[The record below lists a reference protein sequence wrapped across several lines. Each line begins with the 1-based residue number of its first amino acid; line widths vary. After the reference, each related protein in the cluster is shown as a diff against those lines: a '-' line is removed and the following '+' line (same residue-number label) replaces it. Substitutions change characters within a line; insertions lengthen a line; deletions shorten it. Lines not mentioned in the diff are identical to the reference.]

1 MKQVG
6 VFLEFP
12 SFLYYPVNAG
22 NLIPDSSSFSKPS
35 LDIWN
40 FLVCIMLKPSMQD
53 LKDDLTSMRDGA
65 IVQWLAHSLVFFL
78 GIGMRI
84 DLFQS
89 CGHCWVFQV
98 CWHIECNT
106 LMASAFRVLS
116 SSTGILLHPL
126 ALIIAVLPKAHVT
139 LLLRMPGSGW
149 LTTPSW
155 SSSSFGSFLHGFS
168 VYSFHLF
175 LISSVSSRSLLFM
188 SFIVHIF
195 GQNDPLVSPVLLKR
209 SLVFPLLLFSS
220 SFIHGSLEKAFLSLR
235 AVLWKSAFSWI
246 YLCLSPLLFTSLL
259 PFAICEASSDN
270 HFTFLLFFFFGMV
283 LFAPPVQCHGPLTT
297 VLQAQC
303 LQVLIPRICSLP
315 LLHIHRG
322 FDLSHTWLA

>member
-126 ALIIAVLPKAHVT
+126 ALIIAVLPKAHVAS
-139 LLLRMPGSGW
+139 LLRMPGSGW

-175 LISSVSSRSLLFM
+175 LISSASARLLLFM
-188 SFIVHIF
+188 SSIVHIF
-195 GQNDPLVSPVLLKR
+195 GQNDPLVSLALLKR

-220 SFIHGSLEKAFLSLR
+220 SFIHGSLEKALLSLR

-246 YLCLSPLLFTSLL
+246 YPCLSPLLFTSLL

-270 HFTFLLFFFFGMV
+270 HFAFLLFFFFGMV